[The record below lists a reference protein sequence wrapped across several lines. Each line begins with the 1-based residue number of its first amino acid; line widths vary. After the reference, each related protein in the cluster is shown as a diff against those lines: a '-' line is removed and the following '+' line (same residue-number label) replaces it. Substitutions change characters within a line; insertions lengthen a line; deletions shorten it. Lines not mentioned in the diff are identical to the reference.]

1 MNKLLI
7 SPEVRKDLEGIKVYI
22 SEELEN
28 PIAAVDVV
36 SQIIKSI
43 KT

>member
-7 SPEVRKDLEGIKVYI
+7 SPEAHKDLAGIKTYI

-28 PIAAVDVV
+28 PIAAKDGNDEE
-36 SQIIKSI
+36 
-43 KT
+43 